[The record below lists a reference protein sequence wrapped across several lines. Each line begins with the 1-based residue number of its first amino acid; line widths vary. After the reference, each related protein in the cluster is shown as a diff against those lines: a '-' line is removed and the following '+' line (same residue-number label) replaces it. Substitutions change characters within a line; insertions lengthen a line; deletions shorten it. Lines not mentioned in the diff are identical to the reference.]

1 MLFSNDLTDSPVSNP
16 CGHAVLFF
24 LNSFHF
30 HFDSF
35 LTVLVI
41 LNK

>member
-1 MLFSNDLTDSPVSNP
+1 MLFSNDLTDPQYQIL
-16 CGHAVLFF
+16 AVMLFF
-24 LNSFHF
+24 FFKNSFHF